1 MIRGFMQIRLFEKD
15 CKLMIKGY
23 RSFCLKTIKELH
35 TFINRLNSS
44 YAWDMHS
51 SSKHTDDKGNNAQ
64 HYFVTIVKGTINELN
79 YEFIFSVES
88 PRLNDSLSN
97 ELFLV
102 SENVAGIVGKIFLN
116 LAKKD
121 AKKDK

>member
-1 MIRGFMQIRLFEKD
+1 MIRGFMQIRLFEKG
-15 CKLMIKGY
+15 CSLMIKGY

-44 YAWDMHS
+44 YAWETHS
-51 SSKHTDDKGNNAQ
+51 SLKDMNPDDNDAR

-79 YEFIFSVES
+79 YEFIFSIES
-88 PRLNDSLSN
+88 PKLNHSLSK
-97 ELFLV
+97 ELYSV
-102 SENVAGIVGKIFLN
+102 SEGVAGIVDKIFIN

-121 AKKDK
+121 VKKDK